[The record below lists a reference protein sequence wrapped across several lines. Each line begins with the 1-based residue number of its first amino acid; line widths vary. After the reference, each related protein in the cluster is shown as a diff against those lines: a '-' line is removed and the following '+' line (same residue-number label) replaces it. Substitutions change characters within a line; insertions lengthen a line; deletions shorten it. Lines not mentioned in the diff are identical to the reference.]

1 LWKYIETIKLHV
13 FSNVYSTVS
22 FKQFIKEC
30 LSRCIYEAFRMSIKK
45 WDKGGRIFE
54 RTPLKQRLTMAIHRL
69 RVQYSRIEGAAMR
82 MERHERD
89 LFEKCVNAHMKS
101 DNARAALY
109 ANECAEARKMAKVVL
124 GAQLALEKALLR
136 LETVHQLGET
146 AAAIVPVAGI
156 LKAIQKDLAGVIPEV
171 SYEIGAISDEIGKM
185 VVEVGEATGMSIDME
200 AANEEAKKVLE
211 EAAAVAEH
219 RLKEKLP
226 ELPELPTP
234 DTSTTTASR

>member
-1 LWKYIETIKLHV
+1 
-13 FSNVYSTVS
+13 
-22 FKQFIKEC
+22 
-30 LSRCIYEAFRMSIKK
+30 MSIKK

-69 RVQYSRIEGAAMR
+69 KVQYSRIEGAAMR
-82 MERHERD
+82 MERHEKD
-89 LFEKCVNAHMKS
+89 LFEKCVNAHMKG

-109 ANECAEARKMAKVVL
+109 ANECAEARKMAKVIL

-171 SYEIGAISDEIGKM
+171 SYEIGAISEEIGKM

-200 AANEEAKKVLE
+200 AANEEARKVLE

-234 DTSTTTASR
+234 ETSTTTSTTPPSR